1 VSGRTIVL
9 PRTIRADGQEENK
22 GKRTSQK
29 HPNSFPS
36 SGKGRVAVFDGPA
49 ILAMYSPL
57 RSHTRFCDQPQT
69 GYSPQL
75 HVNWTGPHRLSL
87 KHDSFRNS
95 GQLNLRYGIA
105 VKVGRSLVID
115 WN

>member
-1 VSGRTIVL
+1 MARKRT
-9 PRTIRADGQEENK
+9 R
-22 GKRTSQK
+22 KRTSQK
-29 HPNSFPS
+29 HANTFPAS
-36 SGKGRVAVFDGPA
+36 AKARVAVFDGPA

-75 HVNWTGPHRLSL
+75 DVNWTGPHRLSL

-95 GQLNLRYGIA
+95 DQLNLRLWHRRESGT
-105 VKVGRSLVID
+105 KSR
-115 WN
+115 N

>member
-1 VSGRTIVL
+1 MARKKTQGNE
-9 PRTIRADGQEENK
+9 PRKNILTA
-22 GKRTSQK
+22 SLLA
-29 HPNSFPS
+29 
-36 SGKGRVAVFDGPA
+36 GKGRVAVFDGPA

-75 HVNWTGPHRLSL
+75 DVNWTGPHRLSL

-95 GQLNLRYGIA
+95 NQLNLPLWHRRERRKQAGI
-105 VKVGRSLVID
+105 
-115 WN
+115 